1 MQRNIAYRRMTAVER
16 KRELI
21 EAGIQC
27 LGHGGISAF
36 TIDNICREAQVS
48 RGLIN
53 HHFKTKEDLLLQIY
67 AAMTAHLVDEFP
79 SDQADDVLQ
88 HVIDSNFDASTFRRS
103 NLRAWLTVWGEIAT
117 NPELYALH
125 EQRYQVYKSRI
136 AAALHAV
143 SQRGRLEIDAE
154 SLARQ
159 LIAMIDGLWL
169 EYCLHSEDFTLED
182 ARRDCY
188 RLLSSRGIGFDRPS
202 PEDEHDQV

>member
-1 MQRNIAYRRMTAVER
+1 MDRNIAYRRKTAEAR

-27 LGHGGISAF
+27 LGNGGISAF
-36 TIDNICREAQVS
+36 TIDNICREARVS

-53 HHFKTKEDLLLQIY
+53 HHFRTKEDLLLQIY
-67 AAMTAHLVDEFP
+67 AAMTAHLVESFP
-79 SDQADDVLQ
+79 SDVAEHVLR

-117 NPELYALH
+117 NSELRALH
-125 EQRYQVYKSRI
+125 EQRYQKYKFRI
-136 AAALHAV
+136 ANALEVIARRDD
-143 SQRGRLEIDAE
+143 RGFEPE

-169 EYCLHSEDFTLED
+169 EYCLHSEDFSLED
-182 ARRDCY
+182 ARSDCY
-188 RLLSSRGIGFDRPS
+188 RLLQSQGVTLPVPGAGDDS
-202 PEDEHDQV
+202 E

>member
-1 MQRNIAYRRMTAVER
+1 MHRNIAYRRKTAVER

-21 EAGIQC
+21 DAGIEC

-36 TIDNICREAQVS
+36 TIDNICRTAQVS

-67 AAMTAHLVDEFP
+67 AAMTAHLVEAFP
-79 SDQADDVLQ
+79 SDIADDVLR

-117 NPELYALH
+117 NAELRVLH
-125 EQRYQVYKSRI
+125 EQRYQGYKSRI
-136 AAALHAV
+136 AAALESV
-143 SQRGRLEIDAE
+143 SRREALGIDAE

-169 EYCLHSEDFTLED
+169 EYCLHSEDFSLED
-182 ARRDCY
+182 ARNDCY
-188 RLLSSRGIGFDRPS
+188 HLLHSRGVRLVIPGA
-202 PEDEHDQV
+202 EDE

>member
-1 MQRNIAYRRMTAVER
+1 MERNIAYRRKTAVER

-21 EAGIQC
+21 DAGIQC
-27 LGHGGISAF
+27 LGQGGISAF
-36 TIDNICREAQVS
+36 TIDNICREARVS

-53 HHFKTKEDLLLQIY
+53 HHFRTKEDLLLQIY
-67 AAMTAHLVDEFP
+67 AAMTAHLVEAFP
-79 SDQADDVLQ
+79 SDTADDVLR

-117 NPELYALH
+117 NPELRALH
-125 EQRYQVYKSRI
+125 EQRYQLYKSRI
-136 AAALHAV
+136 AGALEAV
-143 SQRGRLEIDAE
+143 SRRDALGIDGE

-182 ARRDCY
+182 ARNDCY
-188 RLLSSRGIGFDRPS
+188 RLLHGRGIRLAGTE
-202 PEDEHDQV
+202 PEDQDG